1 MTRNKKTRRKKK
13 NIRRTIVRIQIAALT
28 SAVFLLLIIGAAV
41 ITKIVQ
47 NKKGQFQEDSE
58 IVQEQK
64 KEEEEQGENQENPEN
79 PENQEED
86 QQEEPQKLQHSK
98 TKKITVSAVGD
109 CVIGTDSNFDKNTN
123 FDAICEVKKNPG
135 YFFEKVAPVLSND
148 DLTIANMEGTLTE
161 AKERAVKKFAFRGKP
176 EYTSILNAGSIEAM
190 NLANNHSKDYGQTGY
205 EDTIRY
211 LEEAGIVTFGYDRT
225 AIMDVNGIS
234 VGLVGIYEL
243 AEGIGKMDQVKELTE
258 QIRQQ
263 GAQLVIVSFHW
274 GTEKANY
281 PDDIQKAL
289 AHAAIDSGADLVL
302 GHHPHVL
309 QGIETYQGK
318 KIVYSLGNFC
328 FGGNKNPKDK
338 DTLIYQQTF
347 TFEEGKLVEDENIAL
362 IPCLISSVNEYNN
375 YQPVLAQEQDEERI
389 LQRVQEYS
397 EGLS

>member
-1 MTRNKKTRRKKK
+1 MIQRKKSGRKKK
-13 NIRRTIVRIQIAALT
+13 NIRKTIIRVQIAALT
-28 SAVFLLLIIGAAV
+28 GAVFLLLMIGAAV
-41 ITKIVQ
+41 LTKVVQ
-47 NKKGQFQEDSE
+47 NNKEQLQNSSE
-58 IVQEQK
+58 MVQEQQKDGEK
-64 KEEEEQGENQENPEN
+64 KENPEKS
-79 PENQEED
+79 EKEF
-86 QQEEPQKLQHSK
+86 QEEPQELQPVQ
-98 TKKITVSAVGD
+98 TKKITVSAIGD
-109 CVIGTDSNFDKNTN
+109 CVIGTDCNFDKNTN
-123 FDAICEVKKNPG
+123 FDAFYMVKKNPG
-135 YFFEKVAPVLSND
+135 YFFEKVAPVLSKD

-161 AKERAVKKFAFRGKP
+161 SNERAVKQFAFRGKP
-176 EYTSILNAGSIEAM
+176 EYTSVLNAGSIEAM
-190 NLANNHSKDYGQTGY
+190 NLANNHSKDYGETGY

-225 AIMDVNGIS
+225 AIMKIHGIS

-243 AEGIGKMDQVKELTE
+243 AEGMGKMDQVKELTE

-274 GTEKANY
+274 GTEKANN
-281 PDDIQKAL
+281 PDDTQKAL

-309 QGIETYQGK
+309 QGIETYKGK

-328 FGGNKNPKDK
+328 FGGNKNPRDK

-347 TFEEGKLVEDENIAL
+347 TFEGENLVEDENVTL